1 MGIQHRVPPL
11 RRKPDLGLSRVAR
24 CTLESAVDVA
34 PGLRREQEA
43 KHLSLLGRAQLL
55 DSHQGLE
62 WVPGVPPA
70 AQEPGQ
76 AKGEGP

>member
-1 MGIQHRVPPL
+1 M
-11 RRKPDLGLSRVAR
+11 
-24 CTLESAVDVA
+24 DVA

-62 WVPGVPPA
+62 WVSGVPPA